1 MKRQKRFAA
10 LLAALLAAGLTACGQ
25 TTTSDELENGVSA
38 IEDAMSTSNK
48 TNNSVQS
55 TDDLRAGTSA
65 DTVATPDDFPAAYNY
80 GSGKIEDYSRTRMLQ
95 KLPASQGEQT
105 VLNTAVD
112 PTQIQV
118 LYLWEQGNVPAKT
131 NFTTAMTGYFDN
143 WDFRPYVTA
152 IPVRAGVQPK
162 GAVVLMAGGAY
173 QFRGN
178 YTDSLPTAAALRELG
193 FQTFIVDYRLSPY
206 TQEEGAL
213 DVARAVRFVR
223 KNADAYDIDPDDIAV
238 MGFSAGGI
246 QAGEFLMHYDE
257 GVNGTALDESYR
269 PDALDEIPAHAS
281 AAGMI
286 YSFYGRLSVGNMDP
300 DWLAE
305 GNLPATFYVYGTEDP
320 FYCQFQQQYDVI
332 QSMGI
337 PTGRIVLDGWPHGFG
352 SDGGWVNDYAAWL
365 ETIFEH

>member
-10 LLAALLAAGLTACGQ
+10 LLAVLLAAGLTACGQ

-80 GSGKIEDYSRTRMLQ
+80 GSGKIEDYSRMRMLQ
-95 KLPASQGEQT
+95 KLPAPQGEQT

-143 WDFRPYVTA
+143 WDFRPYGTA

-206 TQEEGAL
+206 T
-213 DVARAVRFVR
+213 
-223 KNADAYDIDPDDIAV
+223 
-238 MGFSAGGI
+238 
-246 QAGEFLMHYDE
+246 
-257 GVNGTALDESYR
+257 
-269 PDALDEIPAHAS
+269 
-281 AAGMI
+281 
-286 YSFYGRLSVGNMDP
+286 
-300 DWLAE
+300 
-305 GNLPATFYVYGTEDP
+305 
-320 FYCQFQQQYDVI
+320 
-332 QSMGI
+332 
-337 PTGRIVLDGWPHGFG
+337 
-352 SDGGWVNDYAAWL
+352 
-365 ETIFEH
+365 